1 MNEIISLNTIE
12 TLFISLAVALPV
24 VGLLI
29 GVWRKRVLV
38 GFGWGMVGPI
48 NYLLWK
54 MYNALTN
61 HFGLDTMVNL
71 YLNLAIFAVLGLTA
85 GFVIGMKVKG
95 KKSEVKS

>member
-12 TLFISLAVALPV
+12 TLFIALAVALPV
-24 VGLLI
+24 VGLLV

-38 GFGWGMVGPI
+38 GLGWGMAGSI

-61 HFGLDTMVNL
+61 HFGLDTMLNL

-85 GFVIGMKVKG
+85 GFVIGMRVKG
-95 KKSEVKS
+95 KKSEIRR